1 LENISLLP
9 PEIRTRQEAR
19 RRSTLYVLAS
29 GLAVLFFL
37 GVYGGLFV
45 ATWQAKG
52 ETRSLAAS
60 RSALEAQMAGLK
72 VYADM
77 QARVNRAEGLV
88 HQAKGA
94 APDWGGVLEGVGR
107 ELPEGVWLTDFTA
120 AYKAQDAAPAPSGTG
135 APAPAPEAP
144 GAGELTMRGWALNH
158 LQVAEWLDAVR
169 SVPGL
174 ADVRGQF
181 SSLESHEGR
190 PAVQFE
196 IKARVEP
203 VEPGT
208 AGAAAAGGGG

>member
-1 LENISLLP
+1 MDNISLLP
-9 PEIRTRQEAR
+9 PEIRTRQVAR
-19 RRSTLYVLAS
+19 RRSTLYMLTGGVV
-29 GLAVLFFL
+29 VLFFL

-45 ATWQAKG
+45 ATWQARG

-77 QARVNRAEGLV
+77 QARTTRAEGLV

-94 APDWGGVLEGVGR
+94 APDWRGVLDGVGR

-120 AYKAQDAAPAPSGTG
+120 AYQAEDGT
-135 APAPAPEAP
+135 PAPAPP
-144 GAGELTMRGWALNH
+144 GAGAPVPEAPATGELTIRGWALNH
-158 LQVAEWLDAVR
+158 LQVAEWLEAVR

-181 SSLESHEGR
+181 SNLESHQGR

-203 VEPGT
+203 GA
-208 AGAAAAGGGG
+208 AGAPAAGGGG